1 MTYNRRIG
9 ERVGVGAMELTW
21 APAVDNAD
29 RDADGAGQALL
40 MDISVTGAGLFAP
53 ADPEGAVGDVFIV
66 SFNNARAVVEVR
78 RVSTTD
84 DPSLRYYGVEFVT
97 MERDFEREAHEV
109 IARH

>member
-1 MTYNRRIG
+1 VTYNRRIG

-21 APAVDNAD
+21 ARAVDNVD
-29 RDADGAGQALL
+29 READGAGHALL
-40 MDISVTGAGLFAP
+40 MDFSVTGAGLFAP
-53 ADPEGAVGDVFIV
+53 ADPQGAIGDVFIV
-66 SFNNARAVVEVR
+66 SFNNARAIVEVR